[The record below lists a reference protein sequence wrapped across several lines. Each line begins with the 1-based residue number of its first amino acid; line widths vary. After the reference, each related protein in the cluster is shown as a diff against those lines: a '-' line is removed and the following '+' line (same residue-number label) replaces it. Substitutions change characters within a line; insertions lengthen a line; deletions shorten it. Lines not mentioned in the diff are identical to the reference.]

1 MALLDCRD
9 TRISLWQDAGAV
21 HSPGFVLLDGGE
33 YHFGQ
38 PALEQWRLRP
48 RDSNSRFWWQLS
60 TQPLKP
66 ALGAARHTA
75 DLVHSHLR
83 QVHVD
88 AGLPDALTL
97 AVPDSMPREQLSLLL
112 GVAQACDFE
121 VAGLVSRS
129 VLLASTALEER
140 QRPGLLHVEAQL
152 NQTIVNEL
160 RAEDGSVSLSRSTPL
175 PACGL
180 LALQERLIS
189 AIANAFI
196 QQTRFD
202 PRRSAASEQV
212 LYNQLRDILEALRLR
227 GEASIDIDGHR
238 ARVSTATLEGASQ
251 RLLEGLAEAQ
261 GSAGLPLLLD
271 PELAV
276 LPGVDA
282 LARDGL
288 VLTEASLWD
297 AWQVQHS
304 QIELGQDEIHLIDR
318 LTLERGGADSST
330 AVTAPD
336 FSTPASESAAQ
347 SLGSAPEVALK
358 PSSAQV
364 KNGAATHVL
373 VDTRALPLRGAE
385 VALGSGFALRS
396 TGGVW
401 TLHGDGALINGIP
414 STPVQPLAL
423 GDTLS
428 LGAAGHGRLIEVLE

>member
-9 TRISLWQDAGAV
+9 TRISLWQDDGVV

-83 QVHVD
+83 QVHAD
-88 AGLPDALTL
+88 AGGPGALTL

-112 GVAQACDFE
+112 GVAQACDFK

-129 VLLASTALEER
+129 VLLASESLREAGGR
-140 QRPGLLHVEAQL
+140 GALHVEVQL

-160 RAEDGSVSLSRSTPL
+160 HVENGELSLHRSTPL
-175 PACGL
+175 PASGL

-189 AIANAFI
+189 AIASAFI

-202 PRRSAASEQV
+202 PRRSAASEQT
-212 LYNQLRDILEALRLR
+212 LYNQLGAILDTVHER
-227 GEASIDIDGHR
+227 GEASIDIEGHR
-238 ARVSTATLEGASQ
+238 ARVSAASLEVASQ
-251 RLLEGLAEAQ
+251 RLIDALSKATTE
-261 GSAGLPLLLD
+261 AGLPLLLD
-271 PELAV
+271 PELVV
-276 LPGVDA
+276 LPGVESI
-282 LARDGL
+282 ARKGL
-288 VLTEASLWD
+288 VLTPQSLWD
-297 AWQVQHS
+297 AWQVQ
-304 QIELGQDEIHLIDR
+304 QARIELGQDEVHLIDR
-318 LTLERGGADSST
+318 LALAAAGAAAT
-330 AVTAPD
+330 PATG
-336 FSTPASESAAQ
+336 STPADATARSQ
-347 SLGSAPEVALK
+347 APEHPPQPTA
-358 PSSAQV
+358 PTTSS
-364 KNGAATHVL
+364 GATHVL
-373 VDTRALPLRGAE
+373 VGTRALPLRGAE
-385 VALGSGFALRS
+385 VTLGSGFALRHS
-396 TGGVW
+396 NGAW
-401 TLHGDGALINGIP
+401 TLHGDGALINGLP

-428 LGAAGHGRLIEVLE
+428 LGAAGHGRLIEVLD